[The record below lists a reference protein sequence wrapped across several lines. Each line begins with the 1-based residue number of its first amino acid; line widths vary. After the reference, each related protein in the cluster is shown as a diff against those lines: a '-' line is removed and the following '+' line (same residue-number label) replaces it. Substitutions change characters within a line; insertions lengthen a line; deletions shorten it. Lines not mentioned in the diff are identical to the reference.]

1 MPPKKKTAAAKKKE
15 LEKEEVESLSE
26 EEEEQEEEEE
36 KNPRQVGSKRG
47 RKPADA
53 TTKSAKSRKT
63 DSKKTPSGRKSKK
76 AAAIE
81 EDEGDEEEEEKEE
94 DEEEEEV
101 KGKEFPSFNKWIDEV
116 GEGWREALSETLEGS
131 KMKEIYN
138 FVKTD
143 YKSNLCFPPRHQIFN
158 VFITSPV
165 EIIKVVVVGQDPYFR
180 VNQAM
185 GLCFS
190 VNKGIKVPPSLKNIY
205 KAIEQD
211 SGVTGF
217 KAPKHG
223 DLTEWAEQGVF
234 LINAL
239 LTVREGKPESHK
251 KAGWHA
257 FTDKVIETISDQ
269 CPNVVFMLWGAFAQS
284 KEKLIDGKKHLVLK
298 ACHPSPM
305 SATSGGFFKCEHF
318 SKANTYLKK
327 HGKDTIDWKLSA

>member
-76 AAAIE
+76 AATTE
-81 EDEGDEEEEEKEE
+81 EDEGEEG
-94 DEEEEEV
+94 EEEEEV
-101 KGKEFPSFNKWIDEV
+101 KEGEFPSFNKWIDEV